1 MRFRLIAYS
10 ISLAFWL
17 AALAGP
23 TPIRCET
30 VTGASA
36 SHHPSGH
43 AHMNLIN
50 WEHTFLVARIF
61 LDRLPA
67 AMPGCESDTP
77 ARIALG
83 KRLYFERGISL
94 NKNKSCHDC
103 HLLTEGRAGAD
114 VAPTSQGATGI
125 SGKRNA
131 PTVINAGFQVAQFWD
146 GRAHNLAEQAK
157 GPILNPIE
165 MALRTQ
171 EEVTE
176 LLKNTE
182 GYPEA
187 FRRAFPGE
195 ADPVTFDNLTEAIAA
210 FERTLV
216 APGRFDKLLGG
227 QQGALTPKEKRGLAK
242 FLEANCVECH
252 TGATVGGQLYR
263 IIGQRNPYGHKDD
276 LGRYEITKKDED
288 LYVFKVPML
297 RNVTRTAPYF
307 HDGRVFTLEEAIS
320 LMAWHQLD
328 RRLTPG
334 DVADIIAFL
343 RTLEGNPPLVDKP
356 R

>member
-1 MRFRLIAYS
+1 MRYRLLTS
-10 ISLAFWL
+10 TMSLAL
-17 AALAGP
+17 LLVAIAAP
-23 TPIRCET
+23 TPVRNET
-30 VTGASA
+30 PNEAPPSQH
-36 SHHPSGH
+36 SSGH

-61 LDRLPA
+61 LDRLPT
-67 AMPGCESDTP
+67 AMPGSKSDAP

-83 KRLYFERGISL
+83 KKLYFERGISI

-103 HLLTEGRAGAD
+103 HFLTQGRAGAD
-114 VAPTSQGATGI
+114 ITPTSQGATGI
-125 SGKRNA
+125 SGKRNT
-131 PTVINAGFQVAQFWD
+131 PTVINAGFQIAQFWD
-146 GRAHNLAEQAK
+146 GRAHNLAQQAK

-171 EEVTE
+171 EEVIE

-216 APGRFDKLLGG
+216 APGRFDQLLGG
-227 QQGALTPKEKRGLAK
+227 QQEALTPKEKRGLTK

-263 IIGQRNPYGHKDD
+263 IIGQRHPYGNKDD
-276 LGRYEITKKDED
+276 LGRYEITKKEED
-288 LYVFKVPML
+288 RYVFKVPML

-307 HDGRVFTLEEAIS
+307 HDGRIFTLEEAVT
-320 LMAWHQLD
+320 LMGWHQLD
-328 RRLTPG
+328 HRLPPG

-343 RTLEGNPPLVDKP
+343 GTLEGNPPPVEEP